1 MGFLLDTL
9 EDFVVIAKEFELLK
23 EAGIADVRV

>member
-9 EDFVVIAKEFELLK
+9 EDFVVIVKGFELLK